1 MSDTDVHDISS
12 IRFSLEKEDMAFI
25 MGFHWQTSNHLKEA
39 VHILLR
45 SNLSREGCG
54 GSNEPRVLDEAE
66 FRRIKLQIAS
76 NPHTPSSVLV
86 YLARDP
92 DTRVVQRVAENPHT
106 PGFCLHFLAWH
117 PNVDVRLAVAENTST
132 WNETL
137 QGLVIDANPDV
148 RFRIAEN
155 HNTPNTVLEQL
166 RQDTNPYVSHRASE
180 TLSAPGAQK
189 EAVQVLALDFAP
201 MQKRKRKAVGGRR
214 QSLSG
219 QRSPV

>member
-54 GSNEPRVLDEAE
+54 GANEPRVLEEAE
-66 FRRIKLQIAS
+66 FRKIKLLIAS
-76 NPHTPSSVLV
+76 NPYTPSSVLV

-92 DTRVVQRVAENPHT
+92 DHTIVQRVAENPRT
-106 PGFCLHFLAWH
+106 PGFCLHFLGWH
-117 PNVDVRLAVAENTST
+117 PDVEVRLAVAENTST

-155 HNTPNTVLEQL
+155 PSTPNAVLEQL
-166 RQDTNPYVSHRASE
+166 RQDSNPYVSHRASE
-180 TLSAPGAQK
+180 TLSAPSALK
-189 EAVQVLALDFAP
+189 ENAAQVLTLDFAP
-201 MQKRKRKAVGGRR
+201 AQKQRKRKAVAGRA
-214 QSLSG
+214 
-219 QRSPV
+219 